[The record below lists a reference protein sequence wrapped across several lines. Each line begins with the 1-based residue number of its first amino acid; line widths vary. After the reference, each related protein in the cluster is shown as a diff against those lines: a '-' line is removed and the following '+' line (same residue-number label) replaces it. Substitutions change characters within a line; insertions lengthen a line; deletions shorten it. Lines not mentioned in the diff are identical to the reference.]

1 MKIES
6 IAVSDLIEDPS
17 NVRKHSQKN
26 IAAIKGSLAKF
37 GQQKPIV
44 VDKDNVVLAGN
55 GTLAAAKALGW
66 KSINIV
72 RTSLQGSEAIAYA
85 IADNRTAELAEWDDD
100 LLSVTIQGLLD
111 DGIDVESIGFEKQ
124 DLDKWLK
131 RDNQDGD
138 NDTPKINEEY
148 LIVVNCKDESQQR
161 DVFERLVSEGLEC
174 KLMS

>member
-26 IAAIKGSLAKF
+26 LSAIKGSLAKF

-66 KSINIV
+66 KSIFIV
-72 RTSLQGSEAIAYA
+72 RSSLSDVEAVGYA
-85 IADNRTAELAEWDDD
+85 IADNRTGELAEWDDEGLARTLREMHDQKWD
-100 LLSVTIQGLLD
+100 LGQ
-111 DGIDVESIGFEKQ
+111 IGFDVG
-124 DLDKWLK
+124 DLKKFGVVEMDEPDDTSVSDKK
-131 RDNQDGD
+131 
-138 NDTPKINEEY
+138 EF
-148 LIVVNCKDESQQR
+148 LIVIECDDELHQR
-161 DVFERLVSEGLEC
+161 DLFEELNMRELKC
-174 KLMS
+174 KIM